1 MVFTFAN
8 KEKDMDRFLC
18 HGTFKS
24 ILFFYILF
32 ITLVCPT
39 EIWAKDYDYINI
51 SNPFL
56 KKTPVAVTEFKA
68 FNGHDAEVVDG
79 ENARKILSDALN
91 FTGYLKTMNPAA
103 FLSNPAK
110 SGIQLGQINFRDWTG
125 IGAELLVTGG
135 IIENNGKLTLRLR
148 LIDTF
153 NGRLLVG
160 KIYTGPRKQLRKMI
174 HLFCSEISYKL
185 TGKWGVF
192 RSQIAFVS
200 KVKGNKEIFVC
211 DFDGSNIKQITN
223 HKSICLS
230 PSWSSDGQWLAY
242 VSYARKKP
250 DIFIK
255 NLKENRGAIVN
266 FKGMNISPDWKP
278 GSLEL
283 AATLSFSGDQEI
295 FLLTLKGKII
305 KRVTNRWGIDVSP
318 NFSPDGE
325 SIAFTSKRAGS
336 PQIYIKNLNTGQ
348 VKRLTFTGK
357 HNTSP
362 AWSPDG
368 KKIAYVGIDENRINI
383 YVIGVDGGMPV
394 QLTEDSGDNEDPAWS
409 PDGSM
414 ITFSSSRIGGIQRV
428 FVMTASGYDQRR
440 LLKLKGKQSQPDWS
454 LSKQDDN

>member
-1 MVFTFAN
+1 
-8 KEKDMDRFLC
+8 MDRFLC

-266 FKGMNISPDWKP
+266 FKGMNISASEIRK
-278 GSLEL
+278 GVE
-283 AATLSFSGDQEI
+283 SGK
-295 FLLTLKGKII
+295 F
-305 KRVTNRWGIDVSP
+305 
-318 NFSPDGE
+318 
-325 SIAFTSKRAGS
+325 
-336 PQIYIKNLNTGQ
+336 
-348 VKRLTFTGK
+348 
-357 HNTSP
+357 
-362 AWSPDG
+362 
-368 KKIAYVGIDENRINI
+368 
-383 YVIGVDGGMPV
+383 
-394 QLTEDSGDNEDPAWS
+394 
-409 PDGSM
+409 
-414 ITFSSSRIGGIQRV
+414 
-428 FVMTASGYDQRR
+428 SGYDDASVET
-440 LLKLKGKQSQPDWS
+440 LAS
-454 LSKQDDN
+454 LRKRGFKAEAIVKYFYEIGPTKRDKTVEKEEVYKTLNALNRKVR